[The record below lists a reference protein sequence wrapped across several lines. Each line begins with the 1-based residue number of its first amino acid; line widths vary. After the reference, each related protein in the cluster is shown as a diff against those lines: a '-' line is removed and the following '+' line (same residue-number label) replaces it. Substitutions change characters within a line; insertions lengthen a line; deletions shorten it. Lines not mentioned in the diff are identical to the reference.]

1 MAEHTR
7 PSSPVRSPRMA
18 AHESKSSLSSA
29 GRDRKHGG
37 SKNDAHSHSRAHHGH
52 HEVPHANLILWTTM
66 IATLTFFFIY
76 FFLTIPLKAP
86 DYPSSSGAGSGSA
99 AGSNSSSGSRLL
111 DASETM

>member
-1 MAEHTR
+1 
-7 PSSPVRSPRMA
+7 
-18 AHESKSSLSSA
+18 
-29 GRDRKHGG
+29 
-37 SKNDAHSHSRAHHGH
+37 
-52 HEVPHANLILWTTM
+52 M